1 MPLCISFFII
11 YSEYL
16 KEKSHLFCYSSYRAG
31 IFILCNSVISLLRE
45 FVSPYLS
52 SCLLF
57 FFLFFLPTRYRLCV
71 CVQLP
76 DRLQP
81 VSSEDQEGMVNSHPS
96 AVQPWPVQILLSLLM
111 VASLAVNPNAHSAVP
126 KLASLLKQSLL

>member
-16 KEKSHLFCYSSYRAG
+16 KEKSHLFCCSSYRAG
-31 IFILCNSVISLLRE
+31 TFILCNSVISLLRE

-52 SCLLF
+52 SCRLF
-57 FFLFFLPTRYRLCV
+57 SPSPPPTRYRLCV
-71 CVQLP
+71 CLQLP